1 MSNINE
7 KSGCSHRENP
17 LVTLSRQCR
26 DAHTESQE
34 RNIRTDNSMEE
45 ETAVG
50 VPYEL
55 FTSFYEKK
63 LEKLEKKLDTLATS
77 VKPRTEMSFKY
88 KGNRVQYEHN
98 CSVLVKLQATR
109 AEAENDQG
117 DPELCLARINE
128 AVSAIEERNRHV
140 LIADST
146 DGGWDTVKEYVG
158 NKEIAKNSDDEK
170 KIRSADLRAM
180 AKKKRKWGLRNASR
194 SQYSERRT
202 EEDLETK
209 RWGYKGTGR
218 STFNKGSSSREDVPM
233 SSSDRQGSCYGCGSW
248 KYWIK
253 NCPRR
258 RYTKNDAYDKY

>member
-1 MSNINE
+1 MSNMDE
-7 KSGCSHRENP
+7 QSGSSHREENP
-17 LVTLSRQCR
+17 LVALSRQCR

-55 FTSFYEKK
+55 FSSFYKKK
-63 LEKLEKKLDTLATS
+63 LEKLEKKLDTLTTS
-77 VKPRTEMSFKY
+77 AKPRTEISFKY

-98 CSVLVKLQATR
+98 CSVLVKLQAAR

-128 AVSAIEERNRHV
+128 AVNEIEERNRHV

-146 DGGWDTVKEYVG
+146 DGGWDTVREYVG

-180 AKKKRKWGLRNASR
+180 AKKKRKWGFRNA

-202 EEDLETK
+202 EENLEAK
-209 RWGYKGTGR
+209 RWGYKGTGE
-218 STFNKGSSSREDVPM
+218 STFNKWSNSREELPTLF
-233 SSSDRQGSCYGCGSW
+233 SQKKGSCYGCGSW
-248 KYWIK
+248 KHWKK

-258 RYTKNDAYDKY
+258 RYTRNEAYDEY